1 MINEIELR
9 YNIEILNEENKAIK
23 FKLYKGEEELLLEKN
38 KTKDMIIKK
47 NEKQEENYKL
57 EITYDKN
64 LVSSLED
71 IIQNVQI
78 KVHSEQLK
86 S

>member
-1 MINEIELR
+1 M
-9 YNIEILNEENKAIK
+9 KK
-23 FKLYKGEEELLLEKN
+23 GKL
-38 KTKDMIIKK
+38 
-47 NEKQEENYKL
+47 QEDTYKL
-57 EITYDKN
+57 EIKYDKTKN
-64 LVSSLED
+64 HSIED

>member
-1 MINEIELR
+1 
-9 YNIEILNEENKAIK
+9 
-23 FKLYKGEEELLLEKN
+23 
-38 KTKDMIIKK
+38 MIIKK

-57 EITYDKN
+57 EIIYDKN
-64 LVSSLED
+64 LINSLED

-86 S
+86 P

>member
-1 MINEIELR
+1 
-9 YNIEILNEENKAIK
+9 
-23 FKLYKGEEELLLEKN
+23 
-38 KTKDMIIKK
+38 MIIKK

-57 EITYDKN
+57 EIIYDKN
-64 LVSSLED
+64 LVNSLED

>member
-1 MINEIELR
+1 
-9 YNIEILNEENKAIK
+9 
-23 FKLYKGEEELLLEKN
+23 
-38 KTKDMIIKK
+38 MIIKK

>member
-1 MINEIELR
+1 
-9 YNIEILNEENKAIK
+9 
-23 FKLYKGEEELLLEKN
+23 
-38 KTKDMIIKK
+38 MIIKK

-57 EITYDKN
+57 EIIYDKN